1 MSNKWQEIREEAVFC
16 IEDGVEE
23 MLDDPISSEDEEE
36 DCYDFEK
43 DEKVNE
49 WLANLFEEAEK
60 QQLVPSLVKTLVEA
74 TSKITMEVYENSGY
88 KL

>member
-43 DEKVNE
+43 D
-49 WLANLFEEAEK
+49 
-60 QQLVPSLVKTLVEA
+60 
-74 TSKITMEVYENSGY
+74 
-88 KL
+88 